1 MKKLI
6 KIQSELKAPK
16 DQVNSFGKYNYRS
29 CEDILEA
36 VKPLLKAEGCL
47 VTISDEIVSVGEHN
61 YVKAT
66 ARFQDGDFVIENSA
80 FAKEAIDKKG
90 MDPSQITGS
99 ASSYARK
106 YALNG
111 LFLIDDSKMEPVTDP
126 DSDAHKKLQSQPKEE
141 KPKAVRQSEPN
152 NLIDDTERA
161 RLKTLCKENKIDLG
175 WLIEEA
181 GVKNGMMTK
190 PQYAKAI
197 GIINNIIAEKEREN

>member
-80 FAKEAIDKKG
+80 YAKEAIDKKG

-141 KPKAVRQSEPN
+141 KPKAEKPKGNFIDENERSR
-152 NLIDDTERA
+152 LIS
-161 RLKTLCKENKIDLG
+161 LCKEHKVDMG
-175 WLIEEA
+175 WLVDEV
-181 GVKNGMMTK
+181 GVKGGHMTR
-190 PQYAKAI
+190 PQYAKAM
-197 GIINNIIAEKEREN
+197 GIINDIIAEKEN